1 MSAIINAVIFAVTL
15 ALTVLTFY
23 RKGTW
28 SAGHARKAFRF
39 FTVQS
44 NVFCGA
50 AALLMCLFP
59 GQGWSWTL
67 KYVATAAVS
76 VTMLTVFLFLG
87 PTQGGYAALLRG
99 SDFFMHL
106 TTPLLAIISFCVY
119 ERRGMGF
126 GTALLGMLPVALGLG
141 AGAELRQSMG
151 VVLIGGLTTSTVLT
165 LVVIPLIYMLSET
178 WLEKRRAR
186 KRAEQGRGRS

>member
-15 ALTVLTFY
+15 VLTVLTFY

-119 ERRGMGF
+119 ERRGMRF
-126 GTALLGMLPVALGLG
+126 GTALLGMLPVALYGVWYCYKVVFAPEERRWNDFYGFNRNGKWPIAFAAMLLG
-141 AGAELRQSMG
+141 AFAVCMG
-151 VVLIGGLTTSTVLT
+151 LMAAQNL
-165 LVVIPLIYMLSET
+165 
-178 WLEKRRAR
+178 
-186 KRAEQGRGRS
+186 

>member
-126 GTALLGMLPVALGLG
+126 GTALLGMLPVALYGVWYCYKVVFAPEEKRWNDFYGFNRDGKWPIAFAAMLLG
-141 AGAELRQSMG
+141 AFAVCMG
-151 VVLIGGLTTSTVLT
+151 LMAAQNL
-165 LVVIPLIYMLSET
+165 
-178 WLEKRRAR
+178 
-186 KRAEQGRGRS
+186 

>member
-1 MSAIINAVIFAVTL
+1 MSAIINAGIFAVTL

-67 KYVATAAVS
+67 KYVATEAVS

-106 TTPLLAIISFCVY
+106 TTPLLAIVSFCVY

-126 GTALLGMLPVALGLG
+126 GTALWGMLPVMLYGVWYCYKVVFAPEEKRWNDFYGFNRDGKWPIAFTAMLLG
-141 AGAELRQSMG
+141 AFAVCMG
-151 VVLIGGLTTSTVLT
+151 LMAAQNL
-165 LVVIPLIYMLSET
+165 
-178 WLEKRRAR
+178 
-186 KRAEQGRGRS
+186 

>member
-106 TTPLLAIISFCVY
+106 TTPLLAIVSFCVY
-119 ERRGMGF
+119 ERRGMDF
-126 GTALLGMLPVALGLG
+126 GTALLGMLPVALYGVWYCYKVVFAPEEKRWNDFYGFNRDGKWPIAFAAMLLG
-141 AGAELRQSMG
+141 AFAVCMG
-151 VVLIGGLTTSTVLT
+151 LMAAQNL
-165 LVVIPLIYMLSET
+165 
-178 WLEKRRAR
+178 
-186 KRAEQGRGRS
+186 

>member
-28 SAGHARKAFRF
+28 SADHARKAFRF

-106 TTPLLAIISFCVY
+106 TTPLLAIVSFCVY

-126 GTALLGMLPVALGLG
+126 GTALWGMLPVMLYGVWYCYKVVFAPEEKRWNDFYGFNRDGKWPIAFTAMLLG
-141 AGAELRQSMG
+141 AFAVCMG
-151 VVLIGGLTTSTVLT
+151 LMAAQNL
-165 LVVIPLIYMLSET
+165 
-178 WLEKRRAR
+178 
-186 KRAEQGRGRS
+186 